1 MWVVAK
7 IKRKEIEIF
16 KKDLTKKFG
25 QDIRFYSPKIEYHQY
40 FRNKFKKFEK
50 FVLENYVLC
59 YHENF
64 NNLTNINKLK
74 FTKGLEYF
82 LNGYHQNQKEIIQF
96 VEYCKLSEN
105 NKGYL
110 TQAFFKKIIERKAK
124 FISGPFTNMMFE
136 IIEKQK
142 NKLKIIIGE
151 IVTTISDKGNY
162 LYRSV

>member
-1 MWVVAK
+1 M
-7 IKRKEIEIF
+7 
-16 KKDLTKKFG
+16 
-25 QDIRFYSPKIEYHQY
+25 
-40 FRNKFKKFEK
+40 
-50 FVLENYVLC
+50 LC

-142 NKLKIIIGE
+142 NKLKIIVGN
-151 IVTTISDKGNY
+151 IVTTISDNNNY
-162 LYRSV
+162 LYRSI